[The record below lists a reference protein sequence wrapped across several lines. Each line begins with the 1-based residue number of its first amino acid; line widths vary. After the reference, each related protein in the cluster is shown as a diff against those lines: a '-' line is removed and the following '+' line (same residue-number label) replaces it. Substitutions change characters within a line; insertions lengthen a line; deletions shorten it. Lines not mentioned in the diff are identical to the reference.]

1 MSARITA
8 DAAVDLVAETL
19 PQRVALLS
27 RTLVRQVP
35 QPLSRTELGLLV
47 TLGDG
52 PVRVTELAAAE
63 RLAQPTVTLLVKGLE
78 ARGLVERGP
87 DPDDGRA
94 VLVRVTDAGRN
105 AVDSIRAELRA
116 ALRVHLAALSDEQV
130 HALAAASDAL
140 VPLIEALER

>member
-1 MSARITA
+1 MPARITA
-8 DAAVDLVAETL
+8 DAAADLVAETL

-35 QPLSRTELGLLV
+35 QSLSRTELGLLV

-52 PVRVTELAAAE
+52 PVRVTDLAAAE

-78 ARGLVERGP
+78 ARGLVERRP

-94 VLVRVTDAGRN
+94 VLVTVTDAGRE
-105 AVDSIRAELRA
+105 AVDSVRAGLRT

-130 HALAAASDAL
+130 QALAAASDAL
-140 VPLIEALER
+140 VPLIEALEH